1 MKPVLLACCCA
12 VALAACNPAEQKQPD
27 SSAPIVAAVETSSAD
42 RAVQYTQ
49 TRQPCE
55 QYSEQRMAL
64 FGDVHVHTS
73 FSFDASANS
82 IGATPIDANN
92 FAQGEAIPFWPL
104 ADDGKPAGEYSID
117 RPLDFLAV
125 TDHGEFLGER
135 RLCMEAGSPS
145 YETAFCARYRSDQR
159 TGMVMLGQVITTET
173 PERIAEICGEDGKLC
188 REFAKGPWQRMADAA
203 AAANDASAACEFTSF
218 IAYEYT
224 GTPGTSNYHRNVIF
238 RNGTVPD
245 LPVSYIDAPYD
256 SELWRRLDVAC
267 SAEQGCDYL
276 TIPHNSNLANG
287 RMAPYMRLENT
298 QENRVAYARK
308 RLQREPIMEVFQHK
322 GNSECINGLGS
333 VLGEPDELCEIEA
346 VRHMGKLEEYSNR
359 EGSGADI
366 RMVAAS
372 EVTEECGQN
381 TGENGMLGAGCVDAT
396 DYLRSG
402 LLVGLVEEN
411 KIGVNPVKL
420 GVIAATDTHAATPG
434 AVSESDWRGHVA
446 FETSAEQRVQPGLLT
461 SNIDGNPGGLAGVWA
476 MENSRDAIFEAM
488 QRREVFGTTGPRIV
502 PRFFAGWDYAGNLC
516 ESPELVSEG
525 YANGVPMGGDLSSA
539 PSADSKPMFVASVQR
554 DSADSATPLQKLQL
568 IKGWIRSDGKM
579 ASEVIDIAGGSG
591 AEPHDSLCAVYTDQS
606 FDPALS
612 TYYYLRAVEHAV
624 PRWSVHDC
632 QRLAEAKR
640 PAVCSDGSYPAEIQ
654 EMAWTSPV
662 WYQAP

>member
-1 MKPVLLACCCA
+1 MKLVLLVVCS
-12 VALAACNPAEQKQPD
+12 ALALIACNPTEQKQSEP
-27 SSAPIVAAVETSSAD
+27 SAPVTTAEPAVSAA
-42 RAVQYTQ
+42 RAVRYTQ
-49 TRQPCE
+49 PREPCE
-55 QYSEQRMAL
+55 QYSEQRVAL

-104 ADDGKPAGEYSID
+104 SEDGKPVGEYAID

-145 YETAFCARYRSDQR
+145 YETPFCARYRSDQR

-173 PERIAEICGEDGKLC
+173 PERIQEICSEDGSLC
-188 REFAKGPWQRMADAA
+188 RDFAKGPWQRMADAA
-203 AAANDASAACEFTSF
+203 AAANDVSSACEFTSF

-238 RNGTVPD
+238 RNATVPD

-256 SELWRRLDVAC
+256 SELWRQLDAAC
-267 SAEQGCDYL
+267 ATEQGCDYL

-287 RMAPYMRLENT
+287 RMAPYMRLEDT
-298 QENRVAYARK
+298 QENRVAYART

-333 VLGEPDELCEIEA
+333 VLGEPDELCEVEA
-346 VRHMGKLEEYSNR
+346 VRHIGKLEEFSNR
-359 EGSGADI
+359 VGNGADI
-366 RMVAAS
+366 RMEAAS
-372 EVTEECGQN
+372 EVTEECVQGA
-381 TGENGMLGAGCVDAT
+381 GENGMLGAGCVDAT

-402 LLVGLVEEN
+402 LLVGLAEEN
-411 KIGVNPVKL
+411 EIGLNPVKL

-446 FETSAEQRVQPGLLT
+446 FETSAQQRVQPGLLT

-502 PRFFAGWDYAGNLC
+502 PRFFAGWDYSSKLC
-516 ESPELVSEG
+516 DSPDLVSEG

-539 PSADSKPMFVASVQR
+539 PSASSKPVFIASVQR
-554 DSADSATPLQKLQL
+554 DAASDASSLQKLQL
-568 IKGWIRSDGKM
+568 IKGWIRADGKKI
-579 ASEVIDIAGGSG
+579 SEVIDIAGGNQ
-591 AEPHDSLCAVYTDQS
+591 AEQHDSLCAVYTDQS
-606 FDPALS
+606 FDPTLS

-632 QRLAEAKR
+632 ERLAEDKR
-640 PAVCSDGSYPAEIQ
+640 PVVCTDGSYPTAIQ